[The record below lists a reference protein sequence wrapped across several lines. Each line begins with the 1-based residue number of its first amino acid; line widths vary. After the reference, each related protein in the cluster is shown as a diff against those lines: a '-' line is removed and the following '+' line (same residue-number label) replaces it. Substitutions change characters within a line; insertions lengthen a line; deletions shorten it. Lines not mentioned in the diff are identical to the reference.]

1 MLSGLFGHW
10 DVCPAMPCVEVVDYG
25 HIRPGEVSGFG
36 ATPCSSPVGI
46 SVLQYANVTK
56 LLDRKEHY
64 RDPKA
69 REAIRQ
75 EGESLVRRVPVCG
88 FFLSPLPS
96 VCRLSTQLS

>member
-1 MLSGLFGHW
+1 
-10 DVCPAMPCVEVVDYG
+10 MPCIEVVDYG

-36 ATPCSSPVGI
+36 ATPCSTPVGI

-69 REAIRQ
+69 REAIRL
-75 EGESLVRRVPVCG
+75 EGESLVDKGTWLLQTVIEKKDLIAKSKGVGPKDPHG
-88 FFLSPLPS
+88 
-96 VCRLSTQLS
+96 